1 MPIKKTL
8 RGKYPRKPRHRPQ
21 DAVIKPSTETD
32 RQLREYHG
40 RLATENDEIT
50 RRIIITRIVK
60 LLYDFEARP
69 EQIDCILWILYEKKD
84 LILVAKTSFGKSLIM
99 QTLPCLV
106 PRSIILIVLPLLA
119 LGFEQEEKI

>member
-1 MPIKKTL
+1 MPIKKKTL

-21 DAVIKPSTETD
+21 DAVVEPSTETD

-50 RRIIITRIVK
+50 RRSIITQIVK

-69 EQIDCILWILYEKKD
+69 EQIDCILWMLYEKKD
-84 LILVAKTSFGKSLIM
+84 LILVAKTSFGKSLFM
-99 QTLPCLV
+99 QTL
-106 PRSIILIVLPLLA
+106 VLAFDYPYCSA
-119 LGFEQEEKI
+119 VACSRI